1 VGFDL
6 WKMLGV
12 SPVVGMG
19 AALGGLALAVLF
31 ALRTFWRNRA
41 GTREGGL
48 SLLRR

>member
-1 VGFDL
+1 MGFDL

-12 SPVVGMG
+12 SPVVGIS
-19 AALGGLALAVLF
+19 AAVGGLALAVLF

-48 SLLRR
+48 SLWQR